1 MRDRPCP
8 CRGCEARAEGCRA
21 SCPRDYGYSEWA
33 AEHAANRDAERAAR
47 QSEGEAMATADEG
60 RRRRGRIRRREKT

>member
-33 AEHAANRDAERAAR
+33 AEHAANRDAESRARRNA
-47 QSEGEAMATADEG
+47 GEATAAKEEG
-60 RRRRGRIRRREKT
+60 WQRRHRVRRREKA